1 MIDSERNIFVC
12 NRLLNKL
19 MKLEYGYDFTI
30 RINQLVYLSNR
41 QFSYGKYNYEIV
53 YVRTNETLNNK
64 TLKILKDRIYYNI
77 NQILNVIES
86 SDYRPV
92 KNIKLKIIQ

>member
-1 MIDSERNIFVC
+1 MIDIERNIFVC

-19 MKLEYGYDFTI
+19 MKSEYGYDFTI

-41 QFSYGKYNYEIV
+41 QFSYRKYNYEIV
-53 YVRTNETLNNK
+53 YVRTNKTFNNK
-64 TLKILKDRIYYNI
+64 TLKILKDRVYHNI
-77 NQILNVIES
+77 NQILNVIEC